1 MYNRINIFSFLPV
14 VFVSLCSM
22 KKVFFISLFF
32 LFQQTITA
40 QVGGENIFQFLN
52 LSTSARQIALGGESL
67 TIVDDVNQAIWN
79 PAAINAQ
86 MDNKLAVNYTSYLSG
101 INLGSASFA
110 KIMTRRFG
118 VIHGSITFVN
128 YGTLIGADELGNE
141 TGNFTANDLAFTVGY
156 AFNIPSTNFYF
167 GANAKF
173 ITSNIDTYTSTG
185 IATDMGLFYHSEYKP
200 YSVAL
205 VIRNLGTQI
214 STYTGTYEK
223 LPLKIALGGSYRL
236 EYVPLKWYFTADNL
250 QQWNLAVPNP
260 SNQTTNLEG
269 DTTDENIS
277 FLTNTFRHFV
287 VGAELFPESAINL
300 RLGYNFRRAAELKMQ
315 NVRTFGGI
323 SFGFGIKMKRFK
335 FNYAFSKYHTATNAS
350 TFSMQIDFDRY

>member
-1 MYNRINIFSFLPV
+1 
-14 VFVSLCSM
+14 M

-32 LFQQTITA
+32 LFQQTISA

-67 TIVDDVNQAIWN
+67 TMVDDVNQGIWN
-79 PAAINAQ
+79 PAVINTE

-110 KIMTRRFG
+110 KIVTRRFG

-141 TGNFTANDLAFTVGY
+141 TGNFTANDLALTVGY
-156 AFNIPSTNFYF
+156 AINIPRTNFYV
-167 GANAKF
+167 GANVKF

-185 IATDMGLFYHSEYKP
+185 IATDLGLFYYSEYKP

-205 VIRNLGTQI
+205 VVRNLGTQI
-214 STYTGTYEK
+214 STYTGTSEK
-223 LPLKIALGGSYRL
+223 LPLKMALGGSYQL
-236 EYVPLKWYFTADNL
+236 EYVPLKWYFTLDNL
-250 QQWNLAVPNP
+250 QRWNLAVPNP
-260 SNQTTNLEG
+260 SNQTTSLEG

-277 FLTNTFRHFV
+277 FLTNAFRHFV
-287 VGAELFPESAINL
+287 VGAELFPESPINL
-300 RLGYNFRRAAELKMQ
+300 RVGYNFRRAAELKMQ

-323 SFGFGIKMKRFK
+323 SFGFGIKMNRFK
-335 FNYAFSKYHTATNAS
+335 FNYAFSKYHTATNVS
-350 TFSMQIDFDRY
+350 TFSMQIDLDRY